1 MSEFDLPWNKFVGFC
16 MFTLDEDLIYDK
28 VINLKSSYSTVYH
41 LIDTSA
47 KIRKEIQNSKSATII
62 NDVFRVDYNL
72 FYNHIL
78 ACMFNTDINDE
89 SAQQIIKVV
98 KDKLVEQLADYGS
111 IEKMEPAAQ
120 AALVKKLGNLIS
132 ERAANQIRYD
142 FYSSKR
148 TAASKPEVTPVEE
161 KHPVSTPSAP
171 SESVSTVEETEPQP
185 PPSKPET
192 TTSSKLGDVED
203 LLDFIGLKHEIKPKE
218 ETIVKKQEMTKQLLE
233 ETKRESIKRI
243 LSSVIKGLSPKT
255 GVCYVAK
262 SEDGKLDLTAFGM
275 SEKHANFVLGILS
288 KYPEIVKQI
297 LESDAEEKTLDAGDG
312 VVILEDTE
320 TGVIVGITA
329 KREEISIMAK
339 RMKLI
344 KTMINEFLKSAF

>member
-28 VINLKSSYSTVYH
+28 VINLRSSYSTVYH

-47 KIRKEIQNSKSATII
+47 KIRKELQTSKSATII

-78 ACMFNTDINDE
+78 ACMFDTDISDE

-98 KDKLVEQLADYGS
+98 KDKLIEQLADYGA

-142 FYSSKR
+142 FYSAKR
-148 TAASKPEVTPVEE
+148 TAPAKAEVTPVEE
-161 KHPVSTPSAP
+161 ARPTQVSSTPSKPISTAKEVRPTSAP
-171 SESVSTVEETEPQP
+171 SEPEPRV
-185 PPSKPET
+185 
-192 TTSSKLGDVED
+192 SSKLGGVEE
-203 LLDFIGLKHEIKPKE
+203 LLDFIGLKQETKPKE
-218 ETIVKKQEMTKQLLE
+218 ETGIKKQEMTKQLLE

-262 SEDGKLDLTAFGM
+262 FEDGKLDLTAFGM